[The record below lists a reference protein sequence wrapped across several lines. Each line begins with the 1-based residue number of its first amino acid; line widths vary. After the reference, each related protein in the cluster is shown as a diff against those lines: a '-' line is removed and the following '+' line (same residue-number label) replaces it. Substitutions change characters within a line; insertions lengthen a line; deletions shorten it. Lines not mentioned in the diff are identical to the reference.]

1 MKESIA
7 GMSLGGGR
15 KENFFFA
22 LLEYFDDQKRWFLTT
37 IKQVKDEEKLD
48 SDETITNWITN
59 YKLKELVV
67 DFPLTK
73 PHCIGCELSCPGT
86 KNCHHPSVKAIRED
100 IKELVEYDIKLSS
113 SNPKKYEQER
123 VEDNMVNYSKSV
135 MDKETSHHI
144 LSKPFKRKLKKGYLP
159 YWNRPI
165 DYWVWKNY
173 YDQILNIFNI
183 SYDSFGNV
191 SVMLMHRF
199 EYLLKHLPQN
209 LSLYESSYHIALLE
223 LYRSKIITK
232 KNIIEL
238 NDLDMAPLARLQI
251 AKQIDQKLGVFVYEK
266 ELALIAKNSKA
277 FDSFILAIAGMALK
291 KKDVRH
297 IDLLSSSDEKP
308 RFVSPLF
315 PKN

>member
-1 MKESIA
+1 MKNSIA

-73 PHCIGCELSCPGT
+73 PHCLGCDLSCPGT
-86 KNCHHPSVKAIRED
+86 KLCHHPSVKAIRSEMQAHLEKD
-100 IKELVEYDIKLSS
+100 QNIMN

-123 VEDNMVNYSKSV
+123 VEENKVNYNRNV
-135 MDKETSHHI
+135 MESETTHHI
-144 LSKPFKRKLKKGYLP
+144 LSKSFKRKLKKGYLP

-173 YDQILNIFNI
+173 YDQILNTFNI

-209 LSLYESSYHIALLE
+209 LEMYESNYHIALLE
-223 LYRSKIITK
+223 LLRAKIISK
-232 KNIIEL
+232 KSILEL
-238 NDLDMAPLARLQI
+238 SDLDLAPLARLQI
-251 AKQIDQKLGVFVYEK
+251 AKHIDEKLGVFVYEK
-266 ELALIAKNSKA
+266 DLELIAKNPKA
-277 FDSFILAIAGMALK
+277 FDSFILAIAGMAVK
-291 KKDVRH
+291 NGTKRR
-297 IDLLSSSDEKP
+297 IDLLSPQDDDP
-308 RFVSPLF
+308 RFIAPIF
-315 PKN
+315 

>member
-1 MKESIA
+1 
-7 GMSLGGGR
+7 
-15 KENFFFA
+15 
-22 LLEYFDDQKRWFLTT
+22 
-37 IKQVKDEEKLD
+37 
-48 SDETITNWITN
+48 
-59 YKLKELVV
+59 V

-100 IKELVEYDIKLSS
+100 MQAMMEHDKKLSDT
-113 SNPKKYEQER
+113 NPKKYEQER
-123 VEDNMVNYSKSV
+123 VADNEVQYSKSV

-144 LSKPFKRKLKKGYLP
+144 LSKSFKRKLKKGYLP
-159 YWNRPI
+159 YWNRPV

-173 YDQILNIFNI
+173 YDQILNVFNL

-209 LSLYESSYHIALLE
+209 LSMYESSFHIALLE

-232 KNIIEL
+232 KNLLEL
-238 NDLDMAPLARLQI
+238 NDLDLAPLARLQI
-251 AKQIDQKLGVFVYEK
+251 AKQIDKKLGVFVYEK
-266 ELALIAKNSKA
+266 ELELIAKNPKA

-291 KKDVRH
+291 NSQFRN
-297 IDLLSSSDEKP
+297 IDLLSPSDKDP
-308 RFVSPLF
+308 RFIA
-315 PKN
+315 PKFSN

>member
-1 MKESIA
+1 MKNSIA

-37 IKQVKDEEKLD
+37 IQQVKDEEKLD

-73 PHCIGCELSCPGT
+73 PHCIECDLSCPGT
-86 KNCHHPSVKAIRED
+86 KLCHHPSVKAIRADMEAHIEKD
-100 IKELVEYDIKLSS
+100 RKLEET
-113 SNPKKYEQER
+113 NPKKYEQER
-123 VEDNMVNYSKSV
+123 VEDSQVHYAKSV
-135 MDKETSHHI
+135 MDKETTDHI
-144 LSKPFKRKLKKGYLP
+144 LSRSFKRKLKKGYLP

-173 YDQILNIFNI
+173 YDQVLSIFNL

-209 LSLYESSYHIALLE
+209 LTMYESSYHIALLE
-223 LYRSKIITK
+223 LFRANIISR
-232 KNIIEL
+232 KNLIEL
-238 NDLDMAPLARLQI
+238 NDINLAPLARLQI
-251 AKQIDQKLGVFVYEK
+251 AKEIDKKLRVFVYEK
-266 ELALIAKNSKA
+266 ELELIAKNSKA
-277 FDSFILAIAGMALK
+277 FDSFILAIAGMSLK
-291 KKDVRH
+291 NNSRH
-297 IDLLSSSDEKP
+297 HVDLLSPQDEDP
-308 RFVSPLF
+308 RFIA
-315 PKN
+315 PKFNS